1 MAKDPVTQERK
12 KINFDLVW
20 NSNEEYCAVY
30 LINRGWRV
38 EDKEIIV
45 EFSTTG
51 YPTGFL
57 CSVNGKE
64 FKCKFMQ
71 SLLCDFTW
79 TMSHMN
85 VIFPSFHY

>member
-1 MAKDPVTQERK
+1 MAKDPVTRERK
-12 KINFDLVW
+12 VTNYELVL
-20 NSNEEYCAVY
+20 NNDEKYCAVH

-38 EDKEIIV
+38 EDKDIIV

-57 CSVNGKE
+57 CSVNHEE

>member
-1 MAKDPVTQERK
+1 MAKDPVTQEK
-12 KINFDLVW
+12 KLINIELVL
-20 NSNEEYCAVY
+20 NSDEEYCAVH
-30 LINRGWRV
+30 LINHGGRI

-57 CSVNGKE
+57 CSVNHEK

-71 SLLCDFTW
+71 SLPCDFTW

-85 VIFPSFHY
+85 ITFHY

>member
-1 MAKDPVTQERK
+1 M
-12 KINFDLVW
+12 INFDLVL
-20 NSNEEYCAVY
+20 NSDEEYCAVH

-38 EDKEIIV
+38 ENQEVIV

-51 YPTGFL
+51 YPTGYL
-57 CSVNGKE
+57 CSFNREE
-64 FKCKFMQ
+64 FRCKFMQ
-71 SLLCDFTW
+71 SLLCDFTS

>member
-1 MAKDPVTQERK
+1 MAKDPVTRERK
-12 KINFDLVW
+12 KINFDLIL
-20 NSNEEYCAVY
+20 NSDEEYCAVH

-38 EDKEIIV
+38 EDKDIIV

-57 CSVNGKE
+57 CSVNREE

-71 SLLCDFTW
+71 SLLCDCTW

-85 VIFPSFHY
+85 VTFHY